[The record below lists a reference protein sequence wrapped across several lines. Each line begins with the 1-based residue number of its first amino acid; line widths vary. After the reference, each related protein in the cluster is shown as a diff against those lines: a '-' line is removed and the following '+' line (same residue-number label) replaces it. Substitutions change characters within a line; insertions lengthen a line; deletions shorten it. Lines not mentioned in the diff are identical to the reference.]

1 MGNNRSILVSG
12 STATTASLN
21 STSSLPASQT
31 SGTRSGTLSA
41 ISNAT
46 QGGGNSS
53 VSFLKRFR
61 NQSAS
66 NQCRDETDNKENFI
80 MQRKKTNKVG
90 NTFKKKKPLN
100 ENGSAKKSS
109 NQKKFNKKET
119 FKLEDEVQ
127 IKSDQVGSND
137 AEYTSI
143 NDYIGND
150 LVEIKDKVDQP
161 KQESFYES
169 TLEMDLA
176 TQIPKQVSKFEI

>member
-21 STSSLPASQT
+21 STSSLPNSQT
-31 SGTRSGTLSA
+31 SGTKNATLSA
-41 ISNAT
+41 ISNST
-46 QGGGNSS
+46 QSGSNSS

-61 NQSAS
+61 NPSAS
-66 NQCRDETDNKENFI
+66 TQSRDETDNKENF
-80 MQRKKTNKVG
+80 MVQRKKTNKVG

-100 ENGSAKKSS
+100 ENTNSKKNS
-109 NQKKFNKKET
+109 NQKKNKKGKNS
-119 FKLEDEVQ
+119 KLGDES
-127 IKSDQVGSND
+127 IKIDQASSND

-143 NDYIGND
+143 NDYLSND
-150 LVEIKDKVDQP
+150 LVKNKGDYIGDQA

-176 TQIPKQVSKFEI
+176 TQKQVSWIII